1 MKVRNIYQKQWLSLG
16 IVLLLTVTIN
26 TLVLDYLFADSVS
39 SELLLISNGLLIL
52 SLLILGSSGQILL
65 KKAESLT
72 ALQLMNN
79 QPTSKI
85 FPLLSSVIQRNH
97 DSLQQDIDKIKSI
110 NSELEHKVLQDNL
123 TSLQNRS
130 AFRKDITEFLQQEN
144 QSEQACLCLIR
155 STELSTINHQRGR
168 VAGDQY
174 LLAIAEIVQYV
185 GHRFSTNHLYR
196 LSSSDY
202 AILIKNVTPSI
213 AHILGKELKQLFD
226 NFQLQMS
233 MDSAASVS

>member
-72 ALQLMNN
+72 ALQLMDN

-202 AILIKNVTPSI
+202 AILIDR
-213 AHILGKELKQLFD
+213 ILRDKSLF
-226 NFQLQMS
+226 QIEKWLHL
-233 MDSAASVS
+233 

>member
-72 ALQLMNN
+72 ALQLMDN

-85 FPLLSSVIQRNH
+85 FPLLSSVLQRNH
-97 DSLQQDIDKIKSI
+97 DSLQ
-110 NSELEHKVLQDNL
+110 
-123 TSLQNRS
+123 
-130 AFRKDITEFLQQEN
+130 
-144 QSEQACLCLIR
+144 
-155 STELSTINHQRGR
+155 
-168 VAGDQY
+168 
-174 LLAIAEIVQYV
+174 
-185 GHRFSTNHLYR
+185 
-196 LSSSDY
+196 
-202 AILIKNVTPSI
+202 
-213 AHILGKELKQLFD
+213 
-226 NFQLQMS
+226 
-233 MDSAASVS
+233 

>member
-72 ALQLMNN
+72 ALQLMDN

-144 QSEQACLCLIR
+144 QSEHIDWTLR
-155 STELSTINHQRGR
+155 TKSFKN
-168 VAGDQY
+168 
-174 LLAIAEIVQYV
+174 AI
-185 GHRFSTNHLYR
+185 
-196 LSSSDY
+196 
-202 AILIKNVTPSI
+202 
-213 AHILGKELKQLFD
+213 
-226 NFQLQMS
+226 
-233 MDSAASVS
+233 